1 MDNQQPPNNIVN
13 EIVGVADRIKETAKM
28 VHLSRGE
35 CLEIDER
42 AGIVS
47 TFLTQLENT
56 AVIKDPALSA
66 ELKRIVNTFQHAYE
80 LVTDCQEWKNLFMIC
95 WPGQLSKE
103 LHKVLDPNGA

>member
-28 VHLSRGE
+28 VHLNRGE

-80 LVTDCQEWKNLFMIC
+80 LVTDCQEWKN
-95 WPGQLSKE
+95 
-103 LHKVLDPNGA
+103 